1 ANLAETKGEA
11 STFGFPFKA
20 WAEKKGVSWTAWVS
34 DHQWFPVMF
43 KDASFNTPTAFGK
56 LAKDWLAE
64 KK

>member
-1 ANLAETKGEA
+1 